1 MPSSYK
7 VQTCTLK
14 MSSGYTAKVKNM
26 PWVGSNKGLY
36 IELEFIQVILIS
48 ELSIVA
54 SIGAAFPML
63 NFQLWQDFESW
74 RRGRLFF
81 TINNAKSTRQT
92 KLLLLFG
99 WRKLAW
105 QHDTWA
111 LPWCKAKSMRW
122 WKGGPAVGNTCS
134 LVVGALMRAHWI
146 YSVLLSLSPTEDCL
160 SDSSFLHTG
169 LFPLPLGLICA
180 SCLET
185 VQEQSQLRGLVH
197 GTSRSSVPLV
207 LMPVHLRSSVPASFP
222 LRLRVSALCLWL
234 DEMKADW
241 EVMKLGG

>member
-1 MPSSYK
+1 M
-7 VQTCTLK
+7 Q
-14 MSSGYTAKVKNM
+14 
-26 PWVGSNKGLY
+26 
-36 IELEFIQVILIS
+36 
-48 ELSIVA
+48 
-54 SIGAAFPML
+54 
-63 NFQLWQDFESW
+63 
-74 RRGRLFF
+74 
-81 TINNAKSTRQT
+81 
-92 KLLLLFG
+92 LLLLFG

-134 LVVGALMRAHWI
+134 LVVRAPMWAHWI

-197 GTSRSSVPLV
+197 GTSHSSVPLV

-222 LRLRVSALCLWL
+222 LRLSVSLVFLIRWNEGGSRGDEVRRLNTNNGSSESKESVCILRHCIAELPFCLCLQDCSICRTL
-234 DEMKADW
+234 KGKEPRS
-241 EVMKLGG
+241 ERRRLLELNETNQQC